1 MVSCSNEDWIYTS
14 STLDMSN
21 GFMYSKP
28 SNSVWSIVP
37 NTSLQGERRGEGKER
52 RGGGEG
58 RGEGE
63 ERGRRGERGRE
74 ERKRKVRERGQGR
87 EILIDASLL

>member
-1 MVSCSNEDWIYTS
+1 MLSCSNEDWIHTS

-37 NTSLQGERRGEGKER
+37 NTSLQGGRRGEG
-52 RGGGEG
+52 GGEG
-58 RGEGE
+58 EGEGE
-63 ERGRRGERGRE
+63 RKREEKRE
-74 ERKRKVRERGQGR
+74 ERKRERKGERKKGR
-87 EILIDASLL
+87 EE

>member
-1 MVSCSNEDWIYTS
+1 MLSCSNEDWIHTS

-37 NTSLQGERRGEGKER
+37 NTSLQGGRRGE
-52 RGGGEG
+52 
-58 RGEGE
+58 GEGE
-63 ERGRRGERGRE
+63 ERGRRGRRRGERGRE
-74 ERKRKVRERGQGR
+74 ERKRKVREGGQWR